1 MYVVTFWVT
10 FHILKQWLTHLL
22 THISPLGQPVWN
34 CPITRAGLSLCDP
47 LWWWSS
53 WQQLCFRVNWTNV
66 SDVPGSPVL
75 YPCMLTFFHIG
86 GCPSALGVILFDYL
100 QIWQFSWVVIVLKG
114 HWAEAVHFYCCWKNI
129 IFYELPR
136 YSPNYVYCTLLS
148 TVAVNSSFVFSYL
161 RGLNLSSQTC
171 I

>member
-10 FHILKQWLTHLL
+10 FQILK
-22 THISPLGQPVWN
+22 HICLH
-34 CPITRAGLSLCDP
+34 TYP
-47 LWWWSS
+47 LWDSRCRTVLS
-53 WQQLCFRVNWTNV
+53 R
-66 SDVPGSPVL
+66 VPGSPCVTL
-75 YPCMLTFFHIG
+75 CGEGAADSSSASELTGLTFLMSPDLPCCILVCFFHIG
-86 GCPSALGVILFDYL
+86 GCSSALGVILFDYL

-114 HWAEAVHFYCCWKNI
+114 HWAEAVHFYWCWKNI
-129 IFYELPR
+129 IFYEFPR

-161 RGLNLSSQTC
+161 RGLDLSSQTC